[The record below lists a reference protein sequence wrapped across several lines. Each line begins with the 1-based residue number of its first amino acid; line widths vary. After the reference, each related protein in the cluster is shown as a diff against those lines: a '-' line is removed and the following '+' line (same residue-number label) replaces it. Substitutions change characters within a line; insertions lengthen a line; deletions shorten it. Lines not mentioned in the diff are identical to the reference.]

1 MADRNYSS
9 YQKKVIQRYYDNR
22 DAIDTT
28 RLSEQVTTLYLAT
41 GKKLETTWASVE
53 KTLVRLGVKESRV
66 KHILDS
72 RDPTVLA
79 ELVKDLEAGRIE
91 LKPPKKGDGKAKPD
105 AKNGK
110 AT

>member
-28 RLSEQVTTLYLAT
+28 RLSEQVTTLYLAS

-53 KTLVRLGVKESRV
+53 KTLVRIGVKPSRV
-66 KHILDS
+66 EHIMGAK
-72 RDPTVLA
+72 DPAILA
-79 ELVKDLEAGRIE
+79 ELVKDLESGKIE
-91 LKPPKKGDGKAKPD
+91 LSPPKKDVKKKD
-105 AKNGK
+105 
-110 AT
+110 